1 MLRPLPQR
9 AERAETLEECPLA
22 VCDGS
27 GWILDDRGDARECD
41 CRQRRISRAA
51 HARLGTGIPKRF
63 RGVSFDRKPI
73 RDLEPLILRHVRR
86 FVDEIDAQL
95 DAGRGLWFDGDVG
108 TGKTSLAMLVAQAAD
123 EAGRS
128 VAVYSVPQL
137 LAQIRSTYDRESSG
151 SYLDLF
157 GRLCTVDLLVLDD
170 LGAEKTTEWVMEQLY
185 SIVNE
190 RWQSSGSV
198 LVTTNAPD
206 PSGGTVVDQLR
217 REVAEI
223 RRLRENDSGGEH
235 LREAALSLERTVA
248 RLAELEPVGETDPLA
263 RLRGQLGA
271 RTVSRLVEICDD
283 PIPIMGPDLRLAAG
297 GA

>member
-1 MLRPLPQR
+1 LLRPLPQR
-9 AERAETLEECPLA
+9 AERAEELEDCPLG

-27 GWILDDRGDARECD
+27 GWILDDQDNARECD

-73 RDLEPLILRHVRR
+73 CDLDPMIVRHVRR
-86 FVDEIDAQL
+86 FLEDIQANL
-95 DAGRGLWFDGDVG
+95 DAGRGLWFHGDVG

-128 VAVYSVPQL
+128 VAVYSVPHL
-137 LAQIRSTYDRESSG
+137 LAEIRSTYDSDSSD
-151 SYLDLF
+151 SYLGLF

-170 LGAEKTTEWVMEQLY
+170 LGAEKSSEWVLEQLY

-206 PSGGTVVDQLR
+206 PRRGTVLDDLR
-217 REVAEI
+217 AEVAEI
-223 RRLRENDSGGEH
+223 KRIRESGSRAEYLRD
-235 LREAALSLERTVA
+235 AAQALERAVA
-248 RLAELEPVGETDPLA
+248 QLAELDPLGETDPLV

-271 RTVSRLVEICDD
+271 RTVSRLIEICDD
-283 PIPIMGPDLRLAAG
+283 PIPIMGPDLRMAAG